1 MNTITIADH
10 VIAEFY
16 YNVYRYTRAR
26 VCDRLY
32 VSVSRVFVI
41 NFIQHGRSK
50 HRTDESA
57 VYGHDDRSLLNAS
70 VRFLAGLG
78 PAIRRCRH

>member
-1 MNTITIADH
+1 MNSIVGH

-26 VCDRLY
+26 VCDGMY

-41 NFIQHGRSK
+41 HFIQHGRSK
-50 HRTDESA
+50 HR
-57 VYGHDDRSLLNAS
+57 
-70 VRFLAGLG
+70 
-78 PAIRRCRH
+78 